1 MKIISIMWLCVISY
15 QLFAISAEIEELK
28 RKTCLDVSI
37 IEHVL
42 RGKQND

>member
-1 MKIISIMWLCVISY
+1 MKIVYIIWLCVISY
-15 QLFAISAEIEELK
+15 QLFAISADIEELK

-42 RGKQND
+42 KGK

>member
-1 MKIISIMWLCVISY
+1 MKIVSIIWLCVISY
-15 QLFAISAEIEELK
+15 QLFAISADIEELK

-42 RGKQND
+42 KGK